1 MKKALGKGIKAF
13 IPEEYGIL
21 RDEKYS
27 EVDIDLIKPNP
38 DQPRVDFRDAAIAE
52 LAQSIREAGV
62 LQPIVVVPEAGRYK
76 IIIGERRWR
85 AAQRAGLKK
94 IPVLVRHIPRE
105 QQLEISLIENL
116 QREELNPI
124 EIAAAYQRLIDE
136 FGYLQA
142 DLAEKVG
149 KDRTSVTNTLRLLKL
164 PAEIQ
169 GDLREGRLS
178 MGHARA
184 LLAVEETSGQ
194 LDLARLIRTK
204 GLSVREV
211 EQIAAKRKPGPGRT
225 KKAAKRDPN
234 LDSVQEDLVKAFG
247 TKVAIDGTAKKGVI
261 KVYYF
266 SLEELNR
273 LFDLIKGVRK

>member
-1 MKKALGKGIKAF
+1 MKKALGKGIRAF
-13 IPEEYGIL
+13 IPEEFGIL
-21 RDEKYS
+21 KDEKYT

-38 DQPRVDFRDAAIAE
+38 EQPRVDFRDAAIAE

-62 LQPIVVVPEAGRYK
+62 LQPLVVVPEGGRYK

-85 AAQRAGLKK
+85 AAQKAGLKK
-94 IPVLVRHIPRE
+94 IPVLVRHIPHE

-124 EIAAAYQRLIDE
+124 EVAQAYQRLIDE
-136 FGYLQA
+136 FGYIQA

-149 KDRTSVTNTLRLLKL
+149 KDRTSVTNVLRLLKL
-164 PAEIQ
+164 PVEIQ

-194 LDLARLIRTK
+194 LELCRLIIKK

-211 EQIAAKRKPGPGRT
+211 EQLAAQKKTAPGKIKKPAR
-225 KKAAKRDPN
+225 RDPN
-234 LDSVQEDLVKAFG
+234 LESVQEEMIKAFG
-247 TKVAIDGTAKKGVI
+247 TKVDIEGSAKKGVI

-266 SLEELNR
+266 SLDELNR
-273 LFDLIKGVRK
+273 LFDFIKGAAQ

>member
-13 IPEEYGIL
+13 IPEEFGIL
-21 RDEKYS
+21 KDEKYS

-38 DQPRVDFRDAAIAE
+38 GQPRVDFRDAAIAE

-62 LQPIVVVPEAGRYK
+62 LQPIVVVPESGHYK

-85 AAQRAGLKK
+85 AAQKAGLRK
-94 IPVLVRHIPRE
+94 IPVLIRHIPLG

-124 EIAAAYQRLIDE
+124 EVAQAYQRLIDE
-136 FGYLQA
+136 FGYIQA

-149 KDRTSVTNTLRLLKL
+149 KDRTSVTNSLRLLRL

-184 LLAVEETSGQ
+184 ILAVEETSGQ
-194 LDLARLIRTK
+194 LELSRLIK
-204 GLSVREV
+204 KNGLSVRQI
-211 EQIAAKRKPGPGRT
+211 EQVAARKKLGPGKT
-225 KKAAKRDPN
+225 KKTVKRDPN
-234 LDSVQEDLVKAFG
+234 LESVQEEMIKAFG
-247 TKVAIDGTAKKGVI
+247 TKVDIEGTSKKGVI

-266 SLEELNR
+266 SLDELNR
-273 LFDLIKGVRK
+273 LFDLIKEAGT

>member
-13 IPEEYGIL
+13 IPEEFGIL
-21 RDEKYS
+21 KDEKYS
-27 EVDIDLIKPNP
+27 EVDIDLIMPNP
-38 DQPRVDFRDAAIAE
+38 GQPRVDFRDAAIAE

-62 LQPIVVVPEAGRYK
+62 LQPIVVVPEGGRYK

-85 AAQRAGLKK
+85 AAQKAGLKK
-94 IPVLVRHIPRE
+94 IPALVRHIPHE

-124 EIAAAYQRLIDE
+124 EVAQAYQRLIDD
-136 FGYLQA
+136 FGYIQA

-149 KDRTSVTNTLRLLKL
+149 KDRTSVTNVLRLLKL

-184 LLAVEETSGQ
+184 ILAVEETSGQ
-194 LDLARLIRTK
+194 LELSRLIKKK
-204 GLSVREV
+204 GLSVRQI
-211 EQIAAKRKPGPGRT
+211 EQVAARRKMGPGKM
-225 KKAAKRDPN
+225 KKAARRDPD
-234 LDSVQEDLVKAFG
+234 LESVQEEMVKAFG
-247 TKVAIDGTAKKGVI
+247 TKVDIEGTAKKGVI

-266 SLEELNR
+266 SLDELNR
-273 LFDLIKGVRK
+273 LFDLIKGAGQ

>member
-13 IPEEYGIL
+13 IPEEFGIL
-21 RDEKYS
+21 KDEKYS
-27 EVDIDLIKPNP
+27 EVDIDRIKPNP

-62 LQPIVVVPEAGRYK
+62 LQPIVVVPEEGYYK

-85 AAQRAGLKK
+85 AAQKAGLKR
-94 IPVLVRHIPRE
+94 IPVLIRHIPHE

-124 EIAAAYQRLIDE
+124 EVAQAYQRLIDE
-136 FGYLQA
+136 FGFIQA
-142 DLAEKVG
+142 DLAGKVG
-149 KDRTSVTNTLRLLKL
+149 KDRTSVTNSLRLLKL

-184 LLAVEETSGQ
+184 ILAVEEMDGQ
-194 LDLARLIRTK
+194 LELARLIRKK

-211 EQIAAKRKPGPGRT
+211 EQLAAQQKPGAGKI
-225 KKAAKRDPN
+225 KKTAKLDPN
-234 LDSVQEDLVKAFG
+234 LESVREDMIKAFG
-247 TKVAIDGTAKKGVI
+247 TKVAIEGTAKKGVI

-266 SLEELNR
+266 SLDELNR
-273 LFDLIKGVRK
+273 LFDLIKGAGR

>member
-13 IPEEYGIL
+13 IPEEFGIL
-21 RDEKYS
+21 KDEKYS
-27 EVDIDLIKPNP
+27 EVDIDLVKPNP
-38 DQPRVDFRDAAIAE
+38 DQPRVDFRDAAISE

-85 AAQRAGLKK
+85 AAQKAGLKK
-94 IPVLVRHIPRE
+94 IPVLVRHIPRG

-169 GDLREGRLS
+169 GDLREGFLS

-184 LLAVEETSGQ
+184 LLAVEEASDQ
-194 LDLARLIRTK
+194 LDLARLIRKK

-211 EQIAAKRKPGPGRT
+211 EKIAAKRKPGPGKT

-234 LDSVQEDLVKAFG
+234 LESVQEDLVKAFG

-273 LFDLIKGVRK
+273 LFDLIKRVRE

>member
-13 IPEEYGIL
+13 IPEELGIL
-21 RDEKYS
+21 KDEKYS

-38 DQPRVDFRDAAIAE
+38 EQPRVDFPDAAIAE
-52 LAQSIREAGV
+52 LAQSIREAGI
-62 LQPIVVVPEAGRYK
+62 LQPIVVVPEGGGYK

-85 AAQRAGLKK
+85 AAQKAGLKK
-94 IPVLVRHIPRE
+94 VPVLIRHIPHE

-124 EIAAAYQRLIDE
+124 EVAQAYQRLIEE
-136 FGYLQA
+136 FKYIQA
-142 DLAEKVG
+142 DLGEKVG
-149 KDRTSVTNTLRLLKL
+149 KDRTSVTNALRLLKL
-164 PAEIQ
+164 PPEIQ
-169 GDLREGRLS
+169 ADLREGRLS

-184 LLAVEETSGQ
+184 ILAVEDVIGQ
-194 LDLARLIRTK
+194 LELCRLIKKK

-211 EQIAAKRKPGPGRT
+211 ELLAARKKAGSGKT

-234 LDSVQEDLVKAFG
+234 LESVQEEMIKAFG
-247 TKVAIDGTAKKGVI
+247 TKVDIEGSAKKGVI

-266 SLEELNR
+266 SLDELNR
-273 LFDLIKGVRK
+273 LFDFIKGAAQ

>member
-13 IPEEYGIL
+13 IPEEFGIL
-21 RDEKYS
+21 KDEKYS

-62 LQPIVVVPEAGRYK
+62 LQPIIVVPEAGGYK

-85 AAQRAGLKK
+85 AAQKAGLKK
-94 IPVLVRHIPRE
+94 IPVLVRHIPLE

-149 KDRTSVTNTLRLLKL
+149 KDRTSVTNMLRLLKL

-169 GDLREGRLS
+169 SDLREGRLS

-194 LDLARLIRTK
+194 LDLARLIRKK
-204 GLSVREV
+204 GLSVREI
-211 EQIAAKRKPGPGRT
+211 EQIAAKRKPGPGKI

-234 LDSVQEDLVKAFG
+234 LESVQEDLVKAFG
-247 TKVAIDGTAKKGVI
+247 AKVAIDGTAKKGVI

-273 LFDLIKGVRK
+273 LFDLIKGVRE

>member
-1 MKKALGKGIKAF
+1 MKKALGKGIRAF
-13 IPEEYGIL
+13 IPEEFGIL
-21 RDEKYS
+21 KDEKYT
-27 EVDIDLIKPNP
+27 EIDIDLIKPNP
-38 DQPRVDFRDAAIAE
+38 EQPRVDFRDEAIAE

-62 LQPIVVVPEAGRYK
+62 LQPLVVVPEDGRYK

-85 AAQRAGLKK
+85 AAQKAGLKK
-94 IPVLVRHIPRE
+94 IPVLVRHIPHE

-124 EIAAAYQRLIDE
+124 EVAQAYQRLIDE
-136 FGYLQA
+136 FGYIQA

-149 KDRTSVTNTLRLLKL
+149 KDRTSVTNILRLLKL

-194 LDLARLIRTK
+194 LDLSRLIKKK
-204 GLSVREV
+204 GLSVREI
-211 EQIAAKRKPGPGRT
+211 EQLVARKRTGPGKI
-225 KKAAKRDPN
+225 KKPVRRDPN
-234 LDSVQEDLVKAFG
+234 LESVQEEMVRVFG
-247 TKVAIDGTAKKGVI
+247 TKVDIEGSAKKGVI
-261 KVYYF
+261 KIYYF
-266 SLEELNR
+266 SLDELNR
-273 LFDLIKGVRK
+273 LFDLVKGAAR

>member
-13 IPEEYGIL
+13 IPEEFGIL
-21 RDEKYS
+21 KDEKYS
-27 EVDIDLIKPNP
+27 EVDIDLVKPNP
-38 DQPRVDFRDAAIAE
+38 DQPRVDFRDAAISE

-85 AAQRAGLKK
+85 AAQKAGLKK
-94 IPVLVRHIPRE
+94 IPVLVRHIPRG

-124 EIAAAYQRLIDE
+124 EVAAAYQRLIDE

-169 GDLREGRLS
+169 GDLREGFLS

-184 LLAVEETSGQ
+184 LLAVEEASDQ
-194 LDLARLIRTK
+194 LDLARLIRKK

-211 EQIAAKRKPGPGRT
+211 EKIAAKRKPGPGKT

-234 LDSVQEDLVKAFG
+234 LESVQEDLVKAFG

>member
-13 IPEEYGIL
+13 IPEEFGIL
-21 RDEKYS
+21 KDEKYT

-38 DQPRVDFRDAAIAE
+38 EQPRVDFRDAAIGE

-62 LQPIVVVPEAGRYK
+62 LQPLVVVPEGGRYK

-85 AAQRAGLKK
+85 AAQKAGLKK
-94 IPVLVRHIPRE
+94 IPVLVRHIPHE

-116 QREELNPI
+116 QREDLNPI
-124 EIAAAYQRLIDE
+124 EVAKAYQRLIDE

-149 KDRTSVTNTLRLLKL
+149 KDRTSVTNALRLLKL

-169 GDLREGRLS
+169 TDLREGRLS

-194 LDLARLIRTK
+194 LELARLIKKK

-211 EQIAAKRKPGPGRT
+211 EQLAAQKKTGPGKV
-225 KKAAKRDPN
+225 KKPVRKDPN
-234 LDSVQEDLVKAFG
+234 LESVQEEMIKVFG
-247 TKVAIDGTAKKGVI
+247 TKVDIEGSAKKGVI
-261 KVYYF
+261 KVYFY
-266 SLEELNR
+266 SLDELNR
-273 LFDLIKGVRK
+273 LFDFIKGAGR

>member
-13 IPEEYGIL
+13 IPEEFGIL
-21 RDEKYS
+21 KDEKYT

-38 DQPRVDFRDAAIAE
+38 EQPRVDFRDAAIAE

-62 LQPIVVVPEAGRYK
+62 LQPLVVVPEGGRYK

-85 AAQRAGLKK
+85 AAQKAGLKK
-94 IPVLVRHIPRE
+94 IPVLVRHIPHE

-124 EIAAAYQRLIDE
+124 EVAQAYQRLIDE
-136 FGYLQA
+136 FGYIQA

-149 KDRTSVTNTLRLLKL
+149 KDRTSVTNVLRLLKL
-164 PAEIQ
+164 PVEIQ

-194 LDLARLIRTK
+194 LELCRQIIKK

-211 EQIAAKRKPGPGRT
+211 GQLAAQKKTAPGKIKKPAR
-225 KKAAKRDPN
+225 RDPN
-234 LDSVQEDLVKAFG
+234 LESVQEEMIKAFG
-247 TKVAIDGTAKKGVI
+247 TKVDIEGSAKKGVI

-266 SLEELNR
+266 SLDELNR
-273 LFDLIKGVRK
+273 LFDFIKGAAQ

>member
-13 IPEEYGIL
+13 IPEEFGIL
-21 RDEKYS
+21 KDEKYS
-27 EVDIDLIKPNP
+27 EVDIDLIRPNP
-38 DQPRVDFRDAAIAE
+38 EQPRVDFREAAIAE

-62 LQPIVVVPEAGRYK
+62 LQPLVVVPEGGRYK

-85 AAQRAGLKK
+85 AAQKAGLKK
-94 IPVLVRHIPRE
+94 VPVLVRHIPRE

-124 EIAAAYQRLIDE
+124 EVAKSYQRLIDE
-136 FGYLQA
+136 FHYLQA

-149 KDRTSVTNTLRLLKL
+149 KDRTSVTNSLRLLKL

-169 GDLREGRLS
+169 NDLREGRLS

-184 LLAVEETSGQ
+184 ILAVEDAAGQ
-194 LDLARLIRTK
+194 LELARLIKKK

-211 EQIAAKRKPGPGRT
+211 EQLAAE
-225 KKAAKRDPN
+225 KKAAPAKVRKPVKRDPN
-234 LDSVQEDLVKAFG
+234 LESVKEEMIKAFG
-247 TKVAIDGTAKKGVI
+247 TKVDIEGSAKKGVI
-261 KVYYF
+261 KVFYF
-266 SLEELNR
+266 SLDELNR
-273 LFDLIKGVRK
+273 LYDFIKGTGR

>member
-13 IPEEYGIL
+13 IPEEFGIL
-21 RDEKYS
+21 KDEKYT
-27 EVDIDLIKPNP
+27 EIDIDLIKPNP
-38 DQPRVDFRDAAIAE
+38 EQPRVDFRDEAIAE

-62 LQPIVVVPEAGRYK
+62 LQPLVVVPEDGRYK

-85 AAQRAGLKK
+85 AAQKAGLKK
-94 IPVLVRHIPRE
+94 IPVLVRHIPHE

-124 EIAAAYQRLIDE
+124 EVAQAYQRLIDE
-136 FGYLQA
+136 FGYIQA

-149 KDRTSVTNTLRLLKL
+149 KDRTSVTNVLRLLKL

-194 LDLARLIRTK
+194 LELSRLIKKK
-204 GLSVREV
+204 GLSVREI
-211 EQIAAKRKPGPGRT
+211 EQLVARKRTGPGKI
-225 KKAAKRDPN
+225 KKPVRRDPN
-234 LDSVQEDLVKAFG
+234 LESVQEEMVKAFG
-247 TKVAIDGTAKKGVI
+247 TKVDIEGSAKKGVI

-266 SLEELNR
+266 SLDELNR
-273 LFDLIKGVRK
+273 LFDLVKGAAR

>member
-211 EQIAAKRKPGPGRT
+211 EHIAAKRKPGPGRT

-273 LFDLIKGVRK
+273 LFDLIKGVRE

>member
-13 IPEEYGIL
+13 IPEEFGIL
-21 RDEKYS
+21 KDEKYT

-38 DQPRVDFRDAAIAE
+38 EQPRVDFRDAAIAE

-62 LQPIVVVPEAGRYK
+62 LQPLVVVPEGGRYK

-85 AAQRAGLKK
+85 AAQKAGLKK
-94 IPVLVRHIPRE
+94 IPVLIRHIPRE

-124 EIAAAYQRLIDE
+124 EVAQAYQRLIDE
-136 FGYLQA
+136 FAYLQA

-149 KDRTSVTNTLRLLKL
+149 KDRTSVTNALRLLKL

-169 GDLREGRLS
+169 GDLREGNLS

-184 LLAVEETSGQ
+184 LLAVEEASGQ
-194 LDLARLIRTK
+194 LELSRLIKKK

-211 EQIAAKRKPGPGRT
+211 EQLAARKKSGPGKM
-225 KKAAKRDPN
+225 KKPVRRDPN
-234 LDSVQEDLVKAFG
+234 LESVQEEMVKVFG
-247 TKVAIDGTAKKGVI
+247 TKVDIEGSAKKGVI
-261 KVYYF
+261 KVYFF
-266 SLEELNR
+266 SLDDLNR
-273 LFDLIKGVRK
+273 LFDLIKGAAQ

>member
-13 IPEEYGIL
+13 IPEEFGIL
-21 RDEKYS
+21 KDEKYT

-38 DQPRVDFRDAAIAE
+38 EQPRVDFRDAAIAE

-62 LQPIVVVPEAGRYK
+62 LQPLVVVPEGGRYK

-85 AAQRAGLKK
+85 AAQKAGLKK
-94 IPVLVRHIPRE
+94 IPVLVRHIPHE

-116 QREELNPI
+116 QREDLNPI
-124 EIAAAYQRLIDE
+124 EVAHAYQRLIDE
-136 FGYLQA
+136 FGYIQA

-149 KDRTSVTNTLRLLKL
+149 KDRTSVTNALRLLKL

-194 LDLARLIRTK
+194 LELCRLIKKK

-211 EQIAAKRKPGPGRT
+211 EQLAAQKKTAPGKIKKPAR
-225 KKAAKRDPN
+225 RDPN
-234 LDSVQEDLVKAFG
+234 LESVQEEMIKAFG
-247 TKVAIDGTAKKGVI
+247 TKVDIEGSAKKGVI

-266 SLEELNR
+266 SLDELNR
-273 LFDLIKGVRK
+273 LFDFIKGAAQ

>member
-13 IPEEYGIL
+13 IPEEFGIL
-21 RDEKYS
+21 KDEKYT

-38 DQPRVDFRDAAIAE
+38 EQPRVDFRDAAIAE

-62 LQPIVVVPEAGRYK
+62 LQPLVVVPEGGRYK

-85 AAQRAGLKK
+85 AAQKAGLKK
-94 IPVLVRHIPRE
+94 IPVLVRHIPHE

-124 EIAAAYQRLIDE
+124 EVAQAYQRLIDE
-136 FGYLQA
+136 FGYIQA
-142 DLAEKVG
+142 DLADKVG
-149 KDRTSVTNTLRLLKL
+149 KDRTSVTNVLRLLKL
-164 PAEIQ
+164 PVEIQ

-194 LDLARLIRTK
+194 LELCRLIIKK

-211 EQIAAKRKPGPGRT
+211 EQLAAQKKTAPGKIKKPAR
-225 KKAAKRDPN
+225 RDPN
-234 LDSVQEDLVKAFG
+234 LESVQEEMIKAFG
-247 TKVAIDGTAKKGVI
+247 TKVDIEGSAKKGVI

-266 SLEELNR
+266 SLDELNR
-273 LFDLIKGVRK
+273 LFDFIKGAAQ

>member
-13 IPEEYGIL
+13 IPEEFGIL
-21 RDEKYS
+21 KDEKYS

-94 IPVLVRHIPRE
+94 IPVLIRHIPRE

-273 LFDLIKGVRK
+273 LFDLIKGVRE

>member
-21 RDEKYS
+21 KDEKYS
-27 EVDIDLIKPNP
+27 EVDIDLVKPNP
-38 DQPRVDFRDAAIAE
+38 DQPRADFRDAAIAE

-124 EIAAAYQRLIDE
+124 EVAAAYQRLIDE

-194 LDLARLIRTK
+194 LDLAGLIRKK

-211 EQIAAKRKPGPGRT
+211 EQLVAKRKPGPGRT

-234 LDSVQEDLVKAFG
+234 LESVQEDLVKAFG

-273 LFDLIKGVRK
+273 LFDLIKGVRE

>member
-13 IPEEYGIL
+13 IPEEFGIL
-21 RDEKYS
+21 KDEKYS
-27 EVDIDLIKPNP
+27 EVDIDLVKPNP
-38 DQPRVDFRDAAIAE
+38 DQPRVDFRDAAISE

-85 AAQRAGLKK
+85 AAQKAGLKK
-94 IPVLVRHIPRE
+94 IPVLVRHIPRG

-124 EIAAAYQRLIDE
+124 EVAAAYQRLIDE

-169 GDLREGRLS
+169 GDLREGFLS

-184 LLAVEETSGQ
+184 LLAVEEASDQ
-194 LDLARLIRTK
+194 LDLARLIRKK

-211 EQIAAKRKPGPGRT
+211 EKIAAKRKPGPGKT

-234 LDSVQEDLVKAFG
+234 LESVQEDLVKAFG

-273 LFDLIKGVRK
+273 LFDLIKRVRE

>member
-13 IPEEYGIL
+13 IPEEFGIL
-21 RDEKYS
+21 KDEKYT

-38 DQPRVDFRDAAIAE
+38 EQPRVDFRDAAIAE

-62 LQPIVVVPEAGRYK
+62 LQPLVVVPEGGRYK

-85 AAQRAGLKK
+85 AAQKAGLKK
-94 IPVLVRHIPRE
+94 IPVLVRHIPHE

-124 EIAAAYQRLIDE
+124 EVAQAYQRLIDE
-136 FGYLQA
+136 FGYIQA

-149 KDRTSVTNTLRLLKL
+149 KDRTSVTNVLRLLKL
-164 PAEIQ
+164 PVEIQ

-194 LDLARLIRTK
+194 LELCRLIIKK

-211 EQIAAKRKPGPGRT
+211 EQLAAQKKTAPGKIKKPAR
-225 KKAAKRDPN
+225 RDPN
-234 LDSVQEDLVKAFG
+234 LESVQEEMIKAFG
-247 TKVAIDGTAKKGVI
+247 TKVDIEGSAKKGII

-266 SLEELNR
+266 SLDELNR
-273 LFDLIKGVRK
+273 LFDLIKGAAQ

>member
-273 LFDLIKGVRK
+273 LFDLIKGVRE

>member
-13 IPEEYGIL
+13 IPEEFGIL
-21 RDEKYS
+21 KDEKYT

-38 DQPRVDFRDAAIAE
+38 EQPRVDFRDAAIAE

-62 LQPIVVVPEAGRYK
+62 LQPLVVVPEGGRYK

-85 AAQRAGLKK
+85 AAQKAGLKK
-94 IPVLVRHIPRE
+94 IPVLVRHIPHE

-116 QREELNPI
+116 QREDLNPI
-124 EIAAAYQRLIDE
+124 EVAKAYQRLIDE

-149 KDRTSVTNTLRLLKL
+149 KDRTSVTNALRLLKL

-169 GDLREGRLS
+169 TDLREGRLS

-194 LDLARLIRTK
+194 LELGRLIKKK

-211 EQIAAKRKPGPGRT
+211 EQLAAQKKTGPG
-225 KKAAKRDPN
+225 KAMNPVRKDPN
-234 LDSVQEDLVKAFG
+234 LESVQEEMIKAFG
-247 TKVAIDGTAKKGVI
+247 TKVDIEGSAKKGVI
-261 KVYYF
+261 KVYFY
-266 SLEELNR
+266 SLDELNR
-273 LFDLIKGVRK
+273 LFDFIKGAGR

>member
-13 IPEEYGIL
+13 IPEEFGIL
-21 RDEKYS
+21 KDEKYT

-38 DQPRVDFRDAAIAE
+38 EQPRVDFRDAAIAE

-62 LQPIVVVPEAGRYK
+62 LQPLVVVPEGGRYK

-85 AAQRAGLKK
+85 AAQKAGLKK
-94 IPVLVRHIPRE
+94 IPVLVRHIPHE

-124 EIAAAYQRLIDE
+124 EVAQAYQRLIDE
-136 FGYLQA
+136 FGYIQA
-142 DLAEKVG
+142 DLADKVG
-149 KDRTSVTNTLRLLKL
+149 KDRTSVTNALRLLKL

-194 LDLARLIRTK
+194 LELCRLIKKK

-211 EQIAAKRKPGPGRT
+211 EQLAAQKKTAPGKIKKPAR
-225 KKAAKRDPN
+225 RDPN
-234 LDSVQEDLVKAFG
+234 LESVQEEMIKAFG
-247 TKVAIDGTAKKGVI
+247 TKVDIEGSAKKGVI

-266 SLEELNR
+266 SLDELNR
-273 LFDLIKGVRK
+273 LFDFIKGAAQ